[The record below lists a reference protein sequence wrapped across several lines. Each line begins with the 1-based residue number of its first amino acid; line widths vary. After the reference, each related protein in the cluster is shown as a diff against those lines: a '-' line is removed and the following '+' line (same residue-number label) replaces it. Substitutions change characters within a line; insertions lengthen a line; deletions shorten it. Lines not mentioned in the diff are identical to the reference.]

1 MGVDSGPSPEV
12 QPLAGW
18 HAGSMKVLTRL
29 IVTAIATAAAVW
41 LIPGIDLTAAD
52 TSDKVITLL
61 VVALI
66 FGVVNAIVKP
76 VVTVVSTC
84 FVVLTLG
91 LFLLVINALMLLLT
105 SGLSTLFG
113 LGFHVDGFW
122 PALFGSIVISI
133 VGALLGGLLNVDKE
147 KSRS

>member
-1 MGVDSGPSPEV
+1 
-12 QPLAGW
+12 
-18 HAGSMKVLTRL
+18 MKFLTRL

-41 LIPGIDLTAAD
+41 LIPGINLTAAD

-84 FVVLTLG
+84 LVVLTLG

-105 SGLSTLFG
+105 SWLSTQFG

-133 VGALLGGLLNVDKE
+133 VGSLLGGLLNVDKE

>member
-1 MGVDSGPSPEV
+1 
-12 QPLAGW
+12 
-18 HAGSMKVLTRL
+18 MKFLTRL

-84 FVVLTLG
+84 LVVLTLG

-105 SGLSTLFG
+105 SWLSTQFG

-133 VGALLGGLLNVDKE
+133 VGSLLGGLLNVDKE

>member
-1 MGVDSGPSPEV
+1 
-12 QPLAGW
+12 
-18 HAGSMKVLTRL
+18 MKFLTRL

-41 LIPGIDLTAAD
+41 LIPGINLTAAD

-84 FVVLTLG
+84 IVVLTLG

-105 SGLSTLFG
+105 SWLSTQFG

-133 VGALLGGLLNVDKE
+133 VGSLLGGLLNVDKE